1 MNVNNDDLMHM
12 VLESF
17 YTNNFN
23 FNLNNISSYTEDNVN
38 IYNILSLYDQN
49 YIEDLLNIFNF
60 KYNKTNPVI
69 SNYFNYLN
77 ITNNYWKENIISLY
91 DQYYEDENNLSTK
104 VNDIFDNNKICEH
117 GIIINFIDNFIPYW
131 LWENIFRHMI
141 DNLDIKVEKQLV
153 QTLYHIIIE
162 GKDNNGKFLDNWWFS
177 YSKKQFI
184 LYDLNKLQ
192 DKIYSCEEN
201 NMLNVDNTMENFLN
215 GIISYEVLDDSNDI
229 LIYSD
234 IKLNLEDTT
243 NEQIF
248 NNFKIIINF
257 KFNKFNNLI
266 NLINLV
272 MKQLQVIFL
281 SLLI

>member
-1 MNVNNDDLMHM
+1 MITNTLSNYVENYILFIIIKETIFKKNYLVQNLDDKIKFILNYAEICNINDVFMNVNNDDLMHM

-117 GIIINFIDNFIPYW
+117 GIIINFIDNFIPY
-131 LWENIFRHMI
+131 
-141 DNLDIKVEKQLV
+141 
-153 QTLYHIIIE
+153 
-162 GKDNNGKFLDNWWFS
+162 
-177 YSKKQFI
+177 
-184 LYDLNKLQ
+184 
-192 DKIYSCEEN
+192 
-201 NMLNVDNTMENFLN
+201 
-215 GIISYEVLDDSNDI
+215 
-229 LIYSD
+229 
-234 IKLNLEDTT
+234 
-243 NEQIF
+243 
-248 NNFKIIINF
+248 
-257 KFNKFNNLI
+257 
-266 NLINLV
+266 
-272 MKQLQVIFL
+272 
-281 SLLI
+281 